1 VRLNVLVIDRAPPVA
16 DHQGNEL
23 IARSVF
29 PLLRDGHRLTLV
41 APVVAGQE
49 DAAGRAMD
57 GLFDRIHLVP
67 RARRVPSLAGWIE
80 ATLSR
85 SGLRIGGRIDSGA
98 ARRLRAEI
106 RRVLAAETFDL
117 VHVRQLPM
125 AAYAADLGGRPS
137 LLELVDAETLASAR
151 DLSGSFRARIRAGVA
166 RAIER
171 RAIRS
176 FPVVTVVAE
185 PDAAAL
191 RRLAPGV
198 RVEVV
203 PNGVDAARFH
213 PQPEIAAIPGSIVF
227 VGAMSFPPNVAAIRW
242 FVDEVLP
249 GLRSG
254 RPDVAVTIV
263 GRDPAPGV
271 LALAEDP
278 AITVTGAVDDVRPF
292 LARAAVVIAPMVSGS
307 GIKNKI
313 LEAMAMQRPIVA
325 TSLAAEGVAATPGLD
340 LLVADGPTAF
350 GAAIESLFTDPDR
363 ADSIALAGRA
373 LVEARYTWE
382 ACAARYAAL
391 YAELAPRSVV
401 PDDREQGR

>member
-29 PLLRDGHRLTLV
+29 PLLRAGHRLTLV

-49 DAAGRAMD
+49 DAARTSID

-67 RARRVPSLAGWIE
+67 RARRVPSLAGWVE

-85 SGLRIGGRIDSGA
+85 RGFRIGGRIDGA
-98 ARRLRAEI
+98 AAARLRAEI
-106 RRVLAAETFDL
+106 RRILATETFD
-117 VHVRQLPM
+117 VIHVRQLPM
-125 AAYAADLGGRPS
+125 AAYAGDLGGRPS
-137 LLELVDAETLASAR
+137 LLELVDAETLASSR
-151 DLSGSFRARIRAGVA
+151 VRTGSRRAAIRARVA

-171 RAIRS
+171 RAVRS

-185 PDAAAL
+185 PDGVAL
-191 RRLAPGV
+191 RRLAPGA
-198 RVEVV
+198 RIEVV

-213 PQPEIAAIPGSIVF
+213 PQPEIAPIQGSVVF
-227 VGAMSFPPNVAAIRW
+227 VGAMSFPPNVAAVRW

-249 GLRSG
+249 GLRSV
-254 RPDVAVTIV
+254 RPDVTVTIV
-263 GRDPAPGV
+263 GRDPEPAV
-271 LALAEDP
+271 LALAADP
-278 AITVTGAVDDVRPF
+278 AIIVTGAVDDVRPF

-313 LEAMAMQRPIVA
+313 LEAMAMRRPVVA
-325 TSLAAEGVAATPGLD
+325 TSLAAEGIAATPGLD

-350 GAAIESLFTDPDR
+350 GAAVESLLAGPDR
-363 ADSIALAGRA
+363 AESIALAGRA

-391 YAELAPRSVV
+391 YAELA
-401 PDDREQGR
+401 GRPAAIR

>member
-49 DAAGRAMD
+49 DAARRAID

-67 RARRVPSLAGWIE
+67 RARRVPSLAGWVE

-85 SGLRIGGRIDSGA
+85 RGLRIGGRIDGGA
-98 ARRLRAEI
+98 AARLRAEI
-106 RRVLAAETFDL
+106 RRVLAAETFDV

-125 AAYAADLGGRPS
+125 AAYAADLEGTAS

-151 DLSGSFRARIRAGVA
+151 DRTGSARARIRAGVA

-171 RAIRS
+171 RAIRP
-176 FPVVTVVAE
+176 FPVVTVVAQ

-254 RPDVAVTIV
+254 RPDVTVTIV

-278 AITVTGAVDDVRPF
+278 AITVTGAVDDVRRF

-340 LLVADGPTAF
+340 LLVADGPAAF
-350 GAAIESLFTDPDR
+350 GAAIESLFADPDR
-363 ADSIALAGRA
+363 AAAIAIAGRA

-391 YAELAPRSVV
+391 YAELAGRSVAA
-401 PDDREQGR
+401 R